1 MFRLSLL
8 SIHRALQRIELEVD
22 GIAYGILAS
31 TIRKH
36 RRKFRKLHS
45 EELVEAI

>member
-8 SIHRALQRIELEVD
+8 SIHRALQKIELGVD

-36 RRKFRKLHS
+36 RSKFQKLNS
-45 EELVEAI
+45 EEIVEAN